1 MSYLHTIHYITAP
14 MKKPTLSTTFTS
26 LAFASVFLITVS
38 ACSDNKQEAATETE
52 ETTTVVEETPA
63 PAEVEEVA
71 ESTDMQVEAA
81 PAKKIQKPV
90 DKDPVL
96 TMMSTSYKDWNKDGN
111 NVLDKEEFYQ
121 GLYQAWDENKDGNIE
136 ENEFTDGVN
145 NFFDDYNFKEYGQYA
160 DWDTD
165 NSGDVSVAEFREGMK
180 GTVDSDP
187 TAQDLLVIWDTDN
200 DPAIERI
207 ELDNITVRLDKD
219 SN

>member
-1 MSYLHTIHYITAP
+1 
-14 MKKPTLSTTFTS
+14 MKKSINSVLSS
-26 LAFASVFLITVS
+26 LAFASVFLIAVA
-38 ACSDNKQEAATETE
+38 ACSDNKQEATTETE
-52 ETTTVVEETPA
+52 ETTTAMEETPA
-63 PAEVEEVA
+63 PVEEVEE
-71 ESTDMQVEAA
+71 ETEEETDMQVEAT

-96 TMMSTSYKDWNKDGN
+96 TMMSTSYKDWNTDGN

-121 GLYQAWDENKDGNIE
+121 GLYQVWDKNKDGNIAE
-136 ENEFTDGVN
+136 DEFTDGAN
-145 NFFDDYNFKEYGQYA
+145 NFFADYNFEEFGQYA

-180 GTVDSDP
+180 STVDSEP
-187 TAQDLLVIWDTDN
+187 TAQELLVIWDTDN

-207 ELDNITVRLDKD
+207 ELDNITVRLDED

>member
-1 MSYLHTIHYITAP
+1 
-14 MKKPTLSTTFTS
+14 MKKPIISS
-26 LAFASVFLITVS
+26 LALATAFFVVSVS
-38 ACSDNKQEAATETE
+38 CSSNQEQAATETE
-52 ETTTVVEETPA
+52 ETTTVVEETPVQE
-63 PAEVEEVA
+63 PIETEE
-71 ESTDMQVEAA
+71 EPETDMQVDAA
-81 PAKKIQKPV
+81 PVQKIQKPV

-121 GLYQAWDENKDGNIE
+121 GLYQVWDKDKDGNIAE
-136 ENEFTDGVN
+136 GEFTDGAN
-145 NFFDDYNFKEYGQYA
+145 KFFADYNFKEYGQYA

-165 NSGDVSVAEFREGMK
+165 NSGALSSAEFREGMK

-207 ELDNITVRLDKD
+207 ELDNITVRLDQD

>member
-1 MSYLHTIHYITAP
+1 
-14 MKKPTLSTTFTS
+14 MKNSTFSNTLSS
-26 LAFASVFLITVS
+26 LAFASVFLITAS
-38 ACSDNKQEAATETE
+38 ACSDGKQEAATEVE

-63 PAEVEEVA
+63 PAEIEEEMEVE
-71 ESTDMQVEAA
+71 TDAQVDAA
-81 PAKKIQKPV
+81 PAQKIQKPV

-96 TMMSTSYKDWNKDGN
+96 TMMSTSYKDWNTDGN

-121 GLYQAWDENKDGNIE
+121 GLYQVWDKNKDGNIA
-136 ENEFTDGVN
+136 ENEFTDGAN
-145 NFFDDYNFKEYGQYA
+145 NFFADYNFKEFGQYA
-160 DWDTD
+160 DWDAD

-180 GTVDSDP
+180 STVDSDP

-219 SN
+219 NN

>member
-1 MSYLHTIHYITAP
+1 M
-14 MKKPTLSTTFTS
+14 
-26 LAFASVFLITVS
+26 ASRRQPPKS
-38 ACSDNKQEAATETE
+38 K

-63 PAEVEEVA
+63 PAEVEEEMEV
-71 ESTDMQVEAA
+71 ETDAQVDAA
-81 PAKKIQKPV
+81 PVQKIQKPV

-96 TMMSTSYKDWNKDGN
+96 TMMSTSYKDWNTDGN

-121 GLYQAWDENKDGNIE
+121 GLYQVWDKNKDGNIA
-136 ENEFTDGVN
+136 ENEFTDGAN
-145 NFFDDYNFKEYGQYA
+145 NFFADYNFKEFGQYA
-160 DWDTD
+160 DWDAD

-180 GTVDSDP
+180 STVDSDP

-207 ELDNITVRLDKD
+207 ELNNITVRLDKD